1 MVRIREKL
9 KSQSG
14 VSFLLALLAFLVA
27 AMVSVTIVAAAV
39 TTVKRV
45 NSDRES
51 QQAQLT
57 LISAAQFVRDEMKK
71 TKYVVTTVTSSPSQ
85 AGDGVTKDPDGIFGA
100 EMQDAVEA
108 VNRLSNLGDP
118 YKLDDAFKIEVSGF
132 KMEPVNVS
140 FVMKAGEGEHYRVVF
155 TLSIEDSSEKLFL
168 TMSGNKDEQTKTETD
183 TITTVDPGSPGGE
196 KTETITTTTYIETYT
211 WDKGIIN
218 GIGDTNESKT

>member
-1 MVRIREKL
+1 MERVREKL
-9 KSQSG
+9 KSQRG

-57 LISAAQFVRDEMKK
+57 LISAAQFVRDEMEE

-100 EMQDAVEA
+100 EMQAAVEY
-108 VNRLSNLGDP
+108 VNGLSG
-118 YKLDDAFKIEVSGF
+118 LDQQYELKDAFQITATGSEFEMKT
-132 KMEPVNVS
+132 VNVS
-140 FVMKAGEGEHYRVVF
+140 FVMKSGEGENYHLVF
-155 TLSIEDSSEKLFL
+155 TLSIDGTGETLFL
-168 TMSGNKDEQTKTETD
+168 KMPGKGETKIDYEDITDGNGNVIATKKTVTETYKW
-183 TITTVDPGSPGGE
+183 SQ
-196 KTETITTTTYIETYT
+196 
-211 WDKGIIN
+211 GIIN